1 MTMTVELSMYP
12 FRDDFK
18 PPIKAAV
25 ARLQSEPDLQVTP
38 GPTSTVIV
46 GDDTR
51 ILECLRDLFAW
62 SHDQHGR
69 AVFVA
74 KFIPGYDGE

>member
-12 FRDDFK
+12 FREDYK
-18 PPIKAAV
+18 PPIKEV
-25 ARLQSEPDLQVTP
+25 IARLKSDPDLRITP

-46 GDDTR
+46 GDDAR
-51 ILECLRDLFAW
+51 VMDCLRDLFAW
-62 SHDQHGR
+62 SHREHGQ

-74 KFIPGYDGE
+74 KFIPDYEAE